1 MKACKDC
8 NKDYN
13 NCSLDCQ
20 ECWRLKESINQEPP
34 NSPIEEKEDNYDES
48 M

>member
-1 MKACKDC
+1 M

-13 NCSLDCQ
+13 NCSLDYR

-34 NSPIEEKEDNYDES
+34 NEPINKEKEDKYDES
-48 M
+48 V